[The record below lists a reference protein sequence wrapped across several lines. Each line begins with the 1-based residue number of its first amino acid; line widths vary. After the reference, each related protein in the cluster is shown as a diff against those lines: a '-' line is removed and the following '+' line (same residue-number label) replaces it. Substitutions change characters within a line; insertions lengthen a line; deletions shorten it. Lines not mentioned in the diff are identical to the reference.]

1 MNNENFY
8 IKKIINSKYLSDK
21 SLSTLSE
28 TKSKNTINAYASDW
42 NDFCDWC
49 NYNNFS
55 SFPATSETVVNYI
68 NDLADYAKS
77 STIKRRIS
85 AISENYNAAIA
96 SGLNIENPCRNWII
110 KEALIGLNRIKGVRQ
125 KGKTPLYWNDL
136 KEIIKVMDLSK
147 LSNIRDKSILLLGF
161 MGAFRRSELA
171 SLNIND
177 ITFVPQGIII
187 TVTESKTDQNKEGQ
201 TVGIPYI
208 EDKNMCPIL
217 ALKEWINKAN
227 ITDGPLFRRLL
238 KNGKP
243 SNNALSDKSI
253 NLIVKKYVSKIGLK
267 KELYG
272 AHSLRHGFATFA
284 AMNGIEERIIMK
296 QTRHH
301 SVEMV
306 RHYIN
311 EADLF
316 VNNPI
321 AMIFNKK

>member
-28 TKSKNTINAYASDW
+28 TKSKNTINAYESDW

-136 KEIIKVMDLSK
+136 EEIIKVMDLSK